1 MSSPL
6 PFTMDHALQMVTRKV
21 FCILQSKAREIFG
34 MLFPRVFQGGLS
46 NKGFLCGIAPLVP
59 CESFHCSRAGRGR
72 LAGMGGRDF
81 LCSFAP
87 LSSSAPLHLPSSCL
101 LYLSKP
107 TEGFTQ
113 VCGGGEARPV
123 VKDLE
128 RRRERIR
135 KSKLLP

>member
-59 CESFHCSRAGRGR
+59 CESFHCRG
-72 LAGMGGRDF
+72 
-81 LCSFAP
+81 P
-87 LSSSAPLHLPSSCL
+87 
-101 LYLSKP
+101 
-107 TEGFTQ
+107 
-113 VCGGGEARPV
+113 GGEGWLGWEAGTSFVP
-123 VKDLE
+123 
-128 RRRERIR
+128 
-135 KSKLLP
+135 LPL